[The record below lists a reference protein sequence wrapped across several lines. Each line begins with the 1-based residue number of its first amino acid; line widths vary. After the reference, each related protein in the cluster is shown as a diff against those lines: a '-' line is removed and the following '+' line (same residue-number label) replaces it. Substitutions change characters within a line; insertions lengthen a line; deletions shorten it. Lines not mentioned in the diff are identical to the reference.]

1 MTSSERYRRR
11 PTSVEDEAST
21 TERGRPSVAD
31 KNRRQTKK
39 FTTKGDANETQGRT
53 RGGGAGE
60 RRRWRRRRGHSLGAR
75 RGGPTRHLR
84 MRDDASGLSERA
96 TTRRDS
102 PNARRRVGTLR
113 TRDDASSRPRD
124 LLTTTQPNANNRQRR
139 RGAYL
144 IEDGRA
150 EPGGHVARDHL
161 DDAADRVALVGSRGA
176 GEGTRGED
184 THTSLS
190 RIARRCLLCPCFFC
204 LRHLRPSA
212 VAVVRRRGGALS
224 APAPRPAACAVS
236 IDLGGR
242 APPRSS
248 GP

>member
-1 MTSSERYRRR
+1 MEDRAS
-11 PTSVEDEAST
+11 PT
-21 TERGRPSVAD
+21 
-31 KNRRQTKK
+31 KHRRQTKK

-53 RGGGAGE
+53 RGGGTGE
-60 RRRWRRRRGHSLGAR
+60 RRRRRQRRGHSLA
-75 RGGPTRHLR
+75 RGGEDR
-84 MRDDASGLSERA
+84 RDISECA
-96 TTRRDS
+96 TTPRDS
-102 PNARRRVGTLR
+102 PNARRRVGNLR

-190 RIARRCLLCPCFFC
+190 PIARRCLLCPCFFC
-204 LRHLRPSA
+204 VCHLRPSA
-212 VAVVRRRGGALS
+212 VAVVRRRGRALS

-236 IDLGGR
+236 IDLRGR

-248 GP
+248 GL